1 MNSVKKW
8 PTSPEARA
16 VLKEY
21 LDRVTSETP
30 GPVGGEKALG
40 GDNLDFSGAD
50 LSGLSLIEAW
60 FMGADL
66 SDVRLADADLYRAW
80 LNSARLDRAV
90 LDGADIRKVEARGC
104 SAVGAK
110 IRGSDV
116 RSAVLED
123 SDLRDADF
131 SGSDLRQASLDD
143 SDLRN
148 ARLDGCKYLRT
159 GLIRSRLG
167 GASVAGGQGSVYGPA
182 DVGVTEPRVIGG
194 DELRQWFHDHGA
206 PEVVVLELKAP
217 G

>member
-8 PTSPEARA
+8 PNSSDAHA

-21 LDRVTSETP
+21 LERVSSGTT
-30 GPVGGEKALG
+30 GPVGGENALG
-40 GDNLDFSGAD
+40 GDDLDFSGAD

-80 LNSARLDRAV
+80 LNTARLDRVV

-110 IRGSDV
+110 IRGADV

-123 SDLRDADF
+123 ADLREVDF
-131 SGSDLRQASLDD
+131 SESDLRQASLDE

-148 ARLDGCKYLRT
+148 ARLNGCKYLRT

-167 GASVAGGQGSVYGPA
+167 GASVAGGQGPVYGPA

-194 DELRQWFHDHGA
+194 DELRRWFHDHGA